1 VSHPKLDVDTLI
13 VFHPVVDLI
22 GFNLALAC
30 NDAFCLCESDRG
42 CWATVDRDAVMWAVV
57 NSRKKW
63 GRRELGGRIISGFPL
78 RRAKWDYVVANVSNR
93 LASVNRSGTKKL
105 GKYRHIG
112 LFCLFYFRRSV
123 RWSRIRGAESWQRS
137 PKRGAS
143 GGWPGRAWQGWTLA
157 SACRAPIAH
166 FSANPV
172 TLPLS
177 FSIQRCEFGCRTRT
191 AELSF
196 APRPVPPI
204 HPGTRIRITLHVRR
218 CNRIPAQRRS
228 ACDPSLLDGK

>member
-1 VSHPKLDVDTLI
+1 MGVSHPKLDVDTLI
-13 VFHPVVDLI
+13 VSHPVVDLI

-57 NSRKKW
+57 NSRKKG

-78 RRAKWDYVVANVSNR
+78 RRAKWAYVVANVSNR

-123 RWSRIRGAESWQRS
+123 RWSRIRGPNHGNAAPNVEHLEDGLEGLGRDGRLHRHAERQLLIS
-137 PKRGAS
+137 PQT
-143 GGWPGRAWQGWTLA
+143 P
-157 SACRAPIAH
+157 
-166 FSANPV
+166 
-172 TLPLS
+172 
-177 FSIQRCEFGCRTRT
+177 
-191 AELSF
+191 
-196 APRPVPPI
+196 
-204 HPGTRIRITLHVRR
+204 
-218 CNRIPAQRRS
+218 
-228 ACDPSLLDGK
+228 